1 VDQDTST
8 AAVTA
13 QESVAAAPIAEAA
26 PATETPSS
34 AGQAETPAAVEPSKA
49 ETPAAVEP
57 SKAEAVD
64 YRELYEKD
72 HAFKQFVEGRAGD
85 IAKRLVQK
93 LEKQAEKKR
102 LAKAAEDPVEALSY
116 AQERKSAIDA
126 EEMAASKWTAV
137 TEHIINTARDNPDW
151 GKDYEEV
158 LAANR
163 KEADALFAKDP
174 DKFEAWIDEKIYS
187 LRVSREVE
195 KQIKER
201 LPVLVEAAAT
211 DRVNKELQNVPRL
224 PDGSGGPGMSDADF
238 LAAYRRGEVHDH
250 KRARE
255 ALARL

>member
-13 QESVAAAPIAEAA
+13 QESEAAAPIAEAA

-116 AQERKSAIDA
+116 AQERKNAIDA
-126 EEMAASKWTAV
+126 EETAASKWTAV

-255 ALARL
+255 VLARL

>member
-1 VDQDTST
+1 MDQDTST

-26 PATETPSS
+26 PTTETPSS
-34 AGQAETPAAVEPSKA
+34 AGQA

-126 EEMAASKWTAV
+126 EETAASKWTAV
-137 TEHIINTARDNPDW
+137 TEHIITTARDNPDW